1 MVAVTVNFS
10 YLALA
15 VHIAFPGLRD
25 IHQWFIVIFV
35 FISIFSHL
43 FFWQPLSVLYLKFLD
58 GKREHFRLLKLPS
71 SQCGYYGYYLSE
83 LTSDPEARLRA
94 RERRVMARKVFM
106 ADLSKK
112 N

>member
-15 VHIAFPGLRD
+15 VHIALLGLRYV
-25 IHQWFIVIFV
+25 HQWFIVIFV

-58 GKREHFRLLKLPS
+58 GKREHFRLLKLPA
-71 SQCGYYGYYLSE
+71 SQCGYYLSE
-83 LTSDPEARLRA
+83 LTSDPETRLRA
-94 RERRVMARKVFM
+94 REREMIAMKVFM
-106 ADLSKK
+106 AELSKK